1 MTLSIAWSTSLSTIT
16 VPKSDLTQPGASTS
30 FFTYDTSAQFWA
42 EVKAAEASE
51 IGIVFSDI
59 VDRNAPYTIGGVV
72 YAPKVEVLSN
82 AQVQFEDA
90 DYTVVLEGSNNNI
103 WDKES
108 GILIKND
115 VLPVSGNSAGL
126 QLVQTDVSG
135 LTTSESA
142 DLAMLR
148 KAFLNAQHLLEGS
161 TANFKIWDDG
171 ADPNVDPP
179 LWTQDVTDK
188 DGNPIVLPI
197 GSPAQRSEVST

>member
-1 MTLSIAWSTSLSTIT
+1 MTLSIAWSTAGSLISI
-16 VPKSDLTQPGASTS
+16 PQSDLTQPGASTT
-30 FFTYDTSAQFWA
+30 FFTYDTDGQFWA

-51 IGIVFSDI
+51 TGIVFSDI
-59 VDRNAPYTIGGVV
+59 VSRNAPYTIAGVT
-72 YAPKVEVLSN
+72 YAPKVEVLN
-82 AQVQFEDA
+82 PTQVEFETDH
-90 DYTVVLEGSNNNI
+90 YTVQLSGSNNNI
-103 WDKES
+103 FDREN
-108 GILIKND
+108 GISVKNE
-115 VLPVSGNSAGL
+115 VSIVPTNSAGL

-135 LTTSESA
+135 LTPSESA

-161 TANFKIWDDG
+161 TANFMIWDDG